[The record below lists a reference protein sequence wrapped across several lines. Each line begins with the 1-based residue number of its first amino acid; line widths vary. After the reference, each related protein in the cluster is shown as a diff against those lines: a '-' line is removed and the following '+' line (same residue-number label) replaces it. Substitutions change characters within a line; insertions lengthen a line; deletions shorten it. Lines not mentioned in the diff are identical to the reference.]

1 MNTSKSPPGGHG
13 PTEQE
18 ARAVAEASRETEWTH
33 PSFVRELF
41 LGKFEFQLIHPHPRP
56 DPEEEARAKPFL
68 ENLEKFLKERVDPEV
83 IEENAKVPDDVI
95 QGLRELGAFGIKI
108 PREYGGLGL
117 SYCSYLRAM
126 QLAGS
131 ASAAIV
137 TWLSAHQSI
146 GVPVPLMMF
155 GTEEQKKK
163 FLPRCAKGAVS
174 AFALTEVDVGSDP
187 ARMAT
192 TAVPTE
198 DGEFYV
204 INGEKLWCTNGT
216 VAEIMV
222 VMAKTPGKDGKPGR
236 ITAFAVE
243 GDAPGVEITHECEF
257 MGIRGIENALITFRD
272 VKVPKENL
280 IGGEGRGLKIALTTL
295 NTGRMT
301 IPAGCTS
308 AGKWCLAVVRRWA
321 NERVQ
326 WGKPVGHHEAVAR
339 MITEI
344 AARTF
349 AMESV
354 SELCALL
361 ADRGKADI
369 RLEAA
374 IGKLFNSDTSWEVA
388 DIAMQVRGGRGYET
402 AKSLANRGEPAIPL
416 ERVMRDLR
424 INRIFEGSN
433 EILRLFIA
441 REAVDTH
448 LKVAGDLIDP
458 KASGAKKAA
467 AMVKA
472 GTFYAAW
479 YPQRWMG
486 WGRWPQYSEFG
497 PLANHVRYIER
508 TSRRLARAQFHA
520 MMQHQAKLERKQALL
535 FRLVDVGVELFA
547 MAATCSRAQMMVADN
562 PADRG
567 PYALADIFC
576 LRARRKIADLFRA
589 VKHNDDEAI
598 YRVSRQVL
606 DGRFNWLE
614 DTYGLEEQIETLG
627 KAEEPA
633 GVG

>member
-1 MNTSKSPPGGHG
+1 MKPSKSSPGGHG

-41 LGKFEFQLIHPHPRP
+41 LGKFDFHLIHPHPRL

-68 ENLEKFLKERVDPEV
+68 EKFEKFLRDEVDPEV
-83 IEENAKVPDDVI
+83 IEETGKVPEKVI
-95 QGLRELGAFGIKI
+95 QGLKDIGAFGIKI
-108 PREYGGLGL
+108 PVEYGGLGL
-117 SYCSYLRAM
+117 SQCSYMRAM

-146 GVPVPLMMF
+146 GVPVPVEMF
-155 GTEEQKKK
+155 GTEEQKKR
-163 FLPRCAKGAVS
+163 FLPRCAKDAVS
-174 AFALTEVDVGSDP
+174 AFALTETDVGSDP

-198 DGEFYV
+198 DGEFY
-204 INGEKLWCTNGT
+204 ILNGEKLWCTNGP
-216 VAEIMV
+216 VADLMV
-222 VMAKTPGKDGKPGR
+222 VMAKTPSKDGKRGK
-236 ITAFAVE
+236 ITAFVVE
-243 GDAPGVEITHECEF
+243 GDSPGIEMTHECEF

-272 VKVPKENL
+272 VRVPKDNL

-308 AGKWCLAVVRRWA
+308 AGMWCLAVVRRWA

-326 WGKPVGHHEAVAR
+326 WGKPIAHHESVAQ

-349 AMESV
+349 AMQSV

-361 ADRGKADI
+361 ADRGKSDI

-374 IGKLFNSDTSWEVA
+374 IAKLFNSDTAWEVA
-388 DIAMQVRGGRGYET
+388 DLAMTVRGGRGYET
-402 AKSLANRGEPAIPL
+402 AKSLARRGEPAIPL
-416 ERVMRDLR
+416 ERVLRDLR

-458 KASGAKKAA
+458 KASGGKKTA
-467 AMVKA
+467 AMGKA
-472 GTFYAAW
+472 GAFYATW

-497 PLANHVRYIER
+497 PLADHVRYIER
-508 TSRRLARAQFHA
+508 TSRKLARAQFHA
-520 MMQHQAKLERKQALL
+520 MIRHQAKLERKQALL

-547 MAATCSRAQMMVADN
+547 MSATCSRAQMLVTDN

-567 PYALADIFC
+567 PYELADIFC
-576 LRARRKIADLFRA
+576 RRARRKIANLFRA
-589 VKHNDDEAI
+589 VSDNDDDRI
-598 YRVSRQVL
+598 YRFSRQVM
-606 DGRFNWLE
+606 DGRFDWLE
-614 DTYGLEEQIETLG
+614 NTYGLEEQIVALKE
-627 KAEEPA
+627 AEEPA